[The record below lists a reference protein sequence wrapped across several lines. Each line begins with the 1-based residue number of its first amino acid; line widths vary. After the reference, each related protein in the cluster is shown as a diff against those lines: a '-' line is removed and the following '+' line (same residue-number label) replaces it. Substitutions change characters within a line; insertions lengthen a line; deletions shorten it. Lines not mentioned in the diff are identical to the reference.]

1 MKKFKAA
8 VIGLGRMGAEPSSRL
23 EGKIPNG
30 WLPISHVEA
39 ILSTP
44 GLELV
49 ALCDQDEH
57 KLERFKTLYKIENGY
72 SDYKNLFDEIR
83 PEFLSIATRTSIRK
97 DIIINAVENGVR
109 LIYAEKPLCN
119 SVAECEDI
127 LALLKKHQIIIGYG
141 VNRRYHYL
149 YRKAKQLIY
158 DGLIGDLKE
167 IHVEHG
173 YGNLLWSHPHSVDIL
188 LFFAATCEF
197 QYVQG
202 KCNFSSSYNAQDL
215 YIDDDP
221 FIEHAF
227 IKFCNGV
234 QGVITSSGGTNVRL
248 CGTKG
253 NITIHGDGKFLEC
266 YYGTEYFYDRLV
278 IDEEPGR
285 SATETVFSEL
295 INAYYSDSEVPISP
309 EEILAGH
316 LISTGIVQSSLN
328 NGSLLKSVDIS
339 KNITVTGKLGDF
351 YA

>member
-1 MKKFKAA
+1 MRAA
-8 VIGLGRMGAEPSSRL
+8 VIGLGRMGAEPSIRL
-23 EGKIPNG
+23 KEILPEG
-30 WLPISHVEA
+30 WLPISHMEA
-39 ILSTP
+39 ILNQSK
-44 GLELV
+44 LDLI
-49 ALCDQDEH
+49 AICDADQH
-57 KLERFKTLYKIENGY
+57 KVNRFKNHYSIPIGYTSYKDLLVNE
-72 SDYKNLFDEIR
+72 K

-127 LALLKKHQIIIGYG
+127 LALLKKHQIILGYG

-149 YRKAKQLIY
+149 YRKARQLIY

-173 YGNLLWSHPHSVDIL
+173 YGNLLWSHPHSIDML
-188 LFFAATCEF
+188 LFFAGTCEF

-215 YIDDDP
+215 LIDDDP
-221 FIEHAF
+221 FIEHAY

-253 NITIHGDGKFLEC
+253 NIAIHGDGKFLEC
-266 YYGTEYFYDRLV
+266 YIGTDYFYDRLV
-278 IDEEPGR
+278 INEEPSS
-285 SATETVFSEL
+285 SATETVFSEM
-295 INAYYSDSEVPISP
+295 INAYYSNSKVPISP

-316 LISTGIVQSSLN
+316 IISTGIVQSSLN
-328 NGSLLKSVDIS
+328 NSSLLKSVDIN